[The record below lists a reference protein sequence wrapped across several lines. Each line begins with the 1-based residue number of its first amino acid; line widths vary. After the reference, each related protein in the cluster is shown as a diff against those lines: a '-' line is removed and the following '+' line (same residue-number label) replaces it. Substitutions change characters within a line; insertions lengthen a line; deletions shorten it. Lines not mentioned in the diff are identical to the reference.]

1 MNSVPAFPGFLAIKH
16 ESRSFENFQ
25 TRFLTKHQQ
34 KSSTFSSMKD
44 TYIEKIDDKP
54 EPKYDKSGLPH
65 GLTIIPIEC
74 DENADNSKE
83 KHAESSGSHQEI
95 EGVKGKLKK
104 LGKKQMSDSFT
115 VPEAG
120 EVQRHMTS
128 LSPFG
133 GFSEVMHFRDGEQKN
148 ENRDLLNELLL
159 KEDSTVL
166 PFVKRFINKLKNS
179 SSVRNLSQMKPIT
192 FKILSDSSYFFQEF
206 QKKQEF
212 REATAPKKC
221 FLLVRNFYESKINQ
235 LKRNFLTQCFANFF
249 LGNIMVFHPYHYL
262 KILWDLTHLVIIISW
277 FFYIPLIMAF
287 EEIQEIDRYFSF
299 STFIFLIVDIFL
311 SCNTSYFINGMV
323 ERNRKRIISHY
334 FHYHFFLDAIT
345 VFPPILDQVL
355 LRNFGVIDYLHF
367 LPFHL
372 VKFVFFL
379 KIRTMQRIIHRINEK
394 FLLKE
399 KFQSLFSLFKVFFVS
414 ILVAHL
420 FACFW
425 YLTGKFSNH
434 DKNSWLAKNNLLE
447 VPWSTRYLYSMY
459 WACITMMTVGYGDIT
474 PQNEIEII
482 TCMVSVVLGCAVYA
496 YNISSIGMILQDFN
510 KENIEF
516 EHNINIIN
524 QYMTRKNINRDL
536 QMRIREYLRFIWKEE
551 NTQNLEDEQ
560 KIIGLLSNSLREE
573 LLIEAYG
580 DILKKYPMFFANFTE
595 KSLRKVVSIIKDI
608 KLFPEEKIFNENEED
623 DLSIYFI
630 MKGKVELFTDS
641 GVIVKEL
648 SVGEHFGEI
657 AFFSGKV
664 RKLSAKSKDFTTL
677 FSINRNEFIQ
687 VLMKNSDDFEKFCMI
702 KDQMVLYENYFPLKL
717 HCYSCNQI
725 GHLTHQCP
733 LIHFIADKEK
743 IIKKYNFYFDQDR
756 AVFSR
761 SRWKHNSLIQ
771 KKKLEVSNKKI
782 RAKIEIERAAIIKAQ
797 DDDFLSVNSS
807 ERSLFD
813 SVEQAESNADMSPN
827 HQEEQSD
834 KDKSTIPEKTASQE
848 NLKDKKSDNDYSLN
862 EIDDTSDILDKK
874 LSEIEQDQLK
884 RNSLPLKVM
893 ELPSNQNVI
902 FRSSDNIEHT
912 PAKDDGSDS
921 SLPKNVP
928 SIVLKKTKVVSVS
941 IPERKK
947 DARHKFNTEILKRD
961 SQTPKQTNSHVGDL
975 EGNFNGKSLNKMKT
989 NSHSHHEETKT
1000 FFASMSKAA
1009 SRQLSLG
1016 SQKEKGNHG
1025 VKGASYIQRN
1035 STVPNADVMDN
1046 FDRVTMFKSYF
1057 PESNS
1062 RYLFESVNKRIS
1074 RLRSLRSCL
1083 SRKKSFENKLSKYT
1097 FFPETMK
1104 QKMPSEIKKRVRKAS
1119 KIRRRRQT
1127 EEHFNEESQY
1137 KKNWMDQSQAK
1148 LNKTKKTMLLS
1159 GRFFEE
1165 KFSDIVK
1172 YILRSPTL
1180 KKTLKSQRKKH

>member
-1 MNSVPAFPGFLAIKH
+1 MNKSHAFPGQLALKQ
-16 ESRSFENFQ
+16 EFRSFENFQ
-25 TRFLTKHQQ
+25 TNFLTKLQQ

-44 TYIEKIDDKP
+44 TYIENDKP
-54 EPKYDKSGLPH
+54 ELKHEKGGLPH

-74 DENADNSKE
+74 AGNTANSK
-83 KHAESSGSHQEI
+83 KKSADKSGSQREI
-95 EGVKGKLKK
+95 EDVKEKPHRY
-104 LGKKQMSDSFT
+104 GKKQMSDSFT

-133 GFSEVMHFRDGEQKN
+133 GFSEVLHFRDGEQKS
-148 ENRDLLNELLL
+148 ENRDLLNELLR

-166 PFVKRFINKLKNS
+166 PFVKRFISKLKNS

-235 LKRNFLTQCFANFF
+235 LKRNFLTQCLTNFF
-249 LGNIMVFHPYHYL
+249 LGNIMIIHPYHYL
-262 KILWDLTHLVIIISW
+262 KTLWDLIHLVIIISW

-287 EEIQEIDRYFSF
+287 EEIQEVGEYFSG
-299 STFIFLIVDIFL
+299 STFIFLILDIFF

-323 ERNRKRIISHY
+323 ERNRKMIISHY
-334 FHYHFFLDAIT
+334 FHYHFLFDALT
-345 VFPPILDQVL
+345 AFPPILDQVL
-355 LRNFGVIDYLHF
+355 LRNFGLTDYLHF

-425 YLTGKFSNH
+425 YLAGKFSYH
-434 DKNSWLAKNNLLE
+434 DKDSWLAKNNLLE

-524 QYMTRKNINRDL
+524 QYMTRKSINRDL

-630 MKGKVELFTDS
+630 MKGKVELYTDS

-648 SVGEHFGEI
+648 TVGEHFGEI

-725 GHLTHQCP
+725 GHLAHQCP
-733 LIHFIADKEK
+733 SIHFIADKEK
-743 IIKKYNFYFDQDR
+743 IIKTYNFYFDQERDQL
-756 AVFSR
+756 FSR
-761 SRWKHNSLIQ
+761 SRWKHNSLII
-771 KKKLEVSNKKI
+771 KKKLEVSNKRI
-782 RAKIEIERAAIIKAQ
+782 RAKIEIERAAIMKAQ
-797 DDDFLSVNSS
+797 DDDFMSVNSS

-813 SVEQAESNADMSPN
+813 SIEQADLNDDMSP
-827 HQEEQSD
+827 QEEQSE
-834 KDKSTIPEKTASQE
+834 KEKSFVSPEKTVSQE
-848 NLKDKKSDNDYSLN
+848 AGKDRKSDNDYSLN

-874 LSEIEQDQLK
+874 LNEIEEDQLK
-884 RNSLPLKVM
+884 RNSLPVKVLEM
-893 ELPSNQNVI
+893 NSNQNAI
-902 FRSSDNIEHT
+902 FRSSDNIEHS
-912 PAKDDGSDS
+912 PDGSDS

-928 SIVLKKTKVVSVS
+928 SIVLKKTKVVS

-947 DARHKFNTEILKRD
+947 DGRHKFNTEILKRD
-961 SQTPKQTNSHVGDL
+961 PQTPQQTTSHAGDF
-975 EGNFNGKSLNKMKT
+975 EGNFNDSIKGKSLNRLKT

-1016 SQKEKGNHG
+1016 EQKEKGNHG
-1025 VKGASYIQRN
+1025 GKGASYIHRN

-1046 FDRVTMFKSYF
+1046 FDRVTMFKNYF

-1083 SRKKSFENKLSKYT
+1083 LRKKSFENKLSKYT
-1097 FFPETMK
+1097 FFPEIMK

-1127 EEHFNEESQY
+1127 EEQFNEESQY
-1137 KKNWMDQSQAK
+1137 KKNWMDQSQIK

-1165 KFSDIVK
+1165 KFSDVVK
-1172 YILRSPTL
+1172 YILKSPTL
-1180 KKTLKSQRKKH
+1180 KRTLKSQRKKR